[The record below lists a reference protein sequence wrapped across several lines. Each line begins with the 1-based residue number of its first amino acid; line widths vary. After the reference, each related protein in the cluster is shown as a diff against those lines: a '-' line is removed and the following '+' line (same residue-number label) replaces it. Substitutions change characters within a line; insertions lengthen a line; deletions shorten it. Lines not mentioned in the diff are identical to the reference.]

1 MVSARGK
8 THFLAVWRKFF
19 FFLCLIRLS
28 LNTNR
33 DFELPLPGDLPAS
46 VHHDLGQVYYR
57 LKAVAER
64 PTFSTNYV
72 AHRNVTVTRMMLPSS
87 LDLNQSVVISNEWI
101 DKISYNISVPR
112 KVFSAGSKIPITFD
126 LVPIAPELGIRSVS
140 CALKEYI
147 SLSSNEHSKSDG
159 HVVKSIRDDHFAA
172 GNRWIKTEV
181 LDVPSIAEVRSDIV
195 SDLIKIKHKL
205 KFTVALTNAD
215 GHVSGKKIYSL
226 ERVMQILNYFCF
238 L

>member
-1 MVSARGK
+1 M
-8 THFLAVWRKFF
+8 
-19 FFLCLIRLS
+19 
-28 LNTNR
+28 NTNR

-46 VHHDLGQVYYR
+46 VHHDLGKVYYR

-238 L
+238 LQSYELPYLLLFRQ